1 VEKAGA
7 ALLLAEGVTSAQPAP
22 LDPGRFLLRTL
33 SDLVET
39 WRVGSANPHLL
50 EAGGYCNAYGRG
62 ALDYHRA
69 IVPPDAPPPFCGPS
83 STEPSTMRALRR
95 LGRRQCGPPLGPRG
109 RGRVRLPRPDIP
121 MLDPEEV

>member
-7 ALLLAEGVTSAQPAP
+7 ALLVAEGVTSAQPAS

-50 EAGGYCNAYGRG
+50 EAVDYCNAYGRG

-69 IVPPDAPPPFCGPS
+69 IVPPDAPPPLCGPS
-83 STEPSTMRALRR
+83 GTEPSTMRARFVASAGASAARLSGLAVEGVFAFLAPTFPCPTQRR
-95 LGRRQCGPPLGPRG
+95 
-109 RGRVRLPRPDIP
+109 
-121 MLDPEEV
+121 